1 MFPTF
6 AKLCREKI
14 VKTLVNSGK
23 ITLAHIMR
31 QKQKFKTTVSLSHE
45 LFCILHSPLYFFSI
59 YSKCQ
64 YNDVMNTVQAP
75 TSKEE
80 Y

>member
-23 ITLAHIMR
+23 ITLAHIMS
-31 QKQKFKTTVSLSHE
+31 QKQKFETTVSLSHE
-45 LFCILHSPLYFFSI
+45 LF
-59 YSKCQ
+59 
-64 YNDVMNTVQAP
+64 
-75 TSKEE
+75 
-80 Y
+80 